1 MVITTN
7 AENRKNLVKAIADHF
22 GERAV
27 YLGPPSFAYKIGSV
41 TVDRDA
47 DIILEDDTKEDE
59 IRRVLAETG
68 IDAEREE
75 EEEADRTAI
84 SLPLGNAKAQTI
96 VNFINMVHA
105 KQYLINQS
113 AGRTCLEVSG
123 ELVSA
128 LSENTFDDADA
139 VVTFIKTHGGLS
151 GIEFADGN
159 ITFTEFP
166 AEDAMVYCRLVSA
179 MIKTAGDKKRVS
191 SKQMVEDNEKYY
203 MRAWLVSIGFGG
215 SEGKEVRNFLLKNL
229 KGHTAFRTTEDAER
243 WKANR
248 MAERGNNT
256 CSE

>member
-47 DIILEDDTKEDE
+47 NIILEDDTEEDG

-75 EEEADRTAI
+75 EEMIGTAI
-84 SLPLGNAKAQTI
+84 SLPLGTTKAQTV
-96 VNFINMVHA
+96 VNLINMVHA

-113 AGRTCLEVSG
+113 AGRTCLEVSD

-128 LSENTFDDADA
+128 LAENTFEDTDA
-139 VVTFIKTHGGLS
+139 VTEFIQTHGGLR
-151 GIEFADGN
+151 GMEFADGN
-159 ITFTEFP
+159 IIFTEFP

-179 MIKTAGDKKRVS
+179 MMKTAGDKKRVS
-191 SKQMVEDNEKYY
+191 FKQTVEENEKYY

-215 SEGKEVRNFLLKNL
+215 NEGKEVRNFLLKNL